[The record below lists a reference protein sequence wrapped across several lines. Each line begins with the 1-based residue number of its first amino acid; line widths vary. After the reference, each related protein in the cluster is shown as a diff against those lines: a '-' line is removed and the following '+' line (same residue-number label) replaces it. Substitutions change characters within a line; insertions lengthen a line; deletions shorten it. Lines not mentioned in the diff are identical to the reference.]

1 MNENIFHSLR
11 IGLRIF
17 VVTLA
22 GAGKLPFMPFELTGC
37 QGSEQHQN
45 PVFSGKGYPFSGRR
59 KNAILALPE

>member
-1 MNENIFHSLR
+1 MR

-22 GAGKLPFMPFELTGC
+22 GAGELPLMPFELTGC

-45 PVFSGKGYPFSGRR
+45 PVFSGFFGRWDVTKDAHFSPTTPFRIRATLG
-59 KNAILALPE
+59 